1 MIVSILVRM
10 VCVLAILLGIIYVLG
25 NFQASLAYSLY
36 PITYEYQEVN
46 ITERM
51 TTGGYCGYLVAD
63 DGNWFYACNDLF
75 WSSIPD
81 HRYRIEFAYNYSTTQ
96 STLTFGK
103 TQPIITNITRI
114 P

>member
-1 MIVSILVRM
+1 MNIPIPVRIV
-10 VCVLAILLGIIYVLG
+10 CGLAILLGIIYVLG
-25 NFQASLAYSLY
+25 NFQASLAHSLY

-63 DGNWFYACNDLF
+63 NRDRFYTCNDLF
-75 WSSIPD
+75 WSSTPN
-81 HRYRIEFAYNYSTTQ
+81 HKYKIEFAYNYSTTE

-103 TQPIITNITRI
+103 AQPIITNITRL

>member
-1 MIVSILVRM
+1 MTVPISVRIV
-10 VCVLAILLGIIYVLG
+10 CGLAILLGIVYVLG

-36 PITYEYQEVN
+36 LITYEYQEVN

-51 TTGGYCGYLVAD
+51 TTSGYCGYLIAD
-63 DGNWFYACNDLF
+63 NGNRFHTCNDLF
-75 WSSIPD
+75 WSSIPN

-103 TQPIITNITRI
+103 AQPIITNITRI